1 MNTTETYGLKK
12 PEKNEYISVD
22 IINENM
28 DMIDKTMEE
37 QDEKKVDSA
46 GGDTAETVISAFEAS
61 SENFPVPAV
70 KEKAKTRWGKVK
82 KFCEDFKAWM
92 TGVCLLGHIVNNCV
106 TNNPNLP
113 LSAAQ
118 GKVLMDLYTVLNT
131 NTSKIGHIHDER
143 YYTEE
148 EIENK
153 LCWKAI
159 GEEMS
164 LYPESVNTGVYYQND
179 KLKSAKELLIYHS
192 NFGCIYIPNINQ
204 YVVQTQIRSEYF
216 WVTVSVSFQKDEGRI
231 AYKIIAKGSSE
242 NFSSNRIV
250 GVAYR

>member
-1 MNTTETYGLKK
+1 MTK
-12 PEKNEYISVD
+12 PLTQATLAAEL
-22 IINENM
+22 
-28 DMIDKTMEE
+28 
-37 QDEKKVDSA
+37 
-46 GGDTAETVISAFEAS
+46 TAQHSHGSYV
-61 SENFPVPAV
+61 AV
-70 KEKAKTRWGKVK
+70 A
-82 KFCEDFKAWM
+82 
-92 TGVCLLGHIVNNCV
+92 IY
-106 TNNPNLP
+106 
-113 LSAAQ
+113 S
-118 GKVLMDLYTVLNT
+118 
-131 NTSKIGHIHDER
+131 R

-153 LCWKAI
+153 LYWKAI
-159 GEEMS
+159 GEEIS
-164 LYPESVNTGVYYQND
+164 LYPESVNTDVYYQND